1 MNAALENTTSFTNSE
16 PRTEWSAE
24 AAIASLLQP
33 DALASEQFL
42 NTLRRKTALEPEK
55 RLMLAMLED
64 AISSLQRYY
73 DARTAR
79 NARLFQ
85 EAKDWMVQENIDWV
99 FSFENVCEHLGLNPA
114 YVREGLLRWI
124 DNKSS
129 LQSVGPSWKRKN
141 STGNARRKGHGHMA
155 AYLRA
160 EQSEQRYL

>member
-1 MNAALENTTSFTNSE
+1 MNAALENTSSFTNSE

-24 AAIASLLQP
+24 SAIGSLLQP
-33 DALASEQFL
+33 DAIASDQFF

-64 AISSLQRYY
+64 AISSIQRNY
-73 DARTAR
+73 DARNTR

-85 EAKDWMVQENIDWV
+85 EAKDWIVQEDADWV

-124 DNKSS
+124 YSRSPRHN
-129 LQSVGPSWKRKN
+129 VGASWKRK
-141 STGNARRKGHGHMA
+141 SGRGNTRGNGHGHMA